1 MSDSMDVVVCDQ
13 PGELTFGQRP
23 LPQRQSDEILI
34 RVRRV
39 GICGTDMHIYRGTQ
53 PYLSYPR
60 VMGHEIAGEVV
71 EAPASSK
78 LRPGNPVFVMPYI
91 NCRHCAAC
99 RKGKPN
105 CCMNLQVL
113 GVHRDGAL
121 AQYLSVPAH
130 CVFSAEGISL
140 DQAAMIEFLAIG
152 AHAVRRSQLQRH
164 QRVLVSGAGPIG
176 IACALF
182 AKLAGADVTVFD
194 VREARLAFAREQIK
208 VDRAMA
214 PRDASD
220 EELRGATQ
228 GEMFDVVF
236 DATGNPIA
244 MQSGFNFIAHGG
256 TYVLVSVVSADITF
270 SDPEFHRR
278 EATLLGSRN
287 ATAEDFETVL
297 RAMRAGQIP
306 TAQLNTHATSLAEL
320 PGVLPAWMDP
330 NAGVIKGIVHC

>member
-1 MSDSMDVVVCDQ
+1 MSELMDVVVCDQ
-13 PGELTFGQRP
+13 PGELTFGQRTI
-23 LPQRQSDEILI
+23 PQRSPDEILI

-71 EAPASSK
+71 EAPSTAK
-78 LRPGNPVFVMPYI
+78 VRPADPVFVMPYL
-91 NCRHCAAC
+91 NCGRCAAC
-99 RKGKPN
+99 CKNKPN

-130 CVFSAEGISL
+130 CAFVADGISL

-152 AHAVRRSQLQRH
+152 AHAVRRSQLQGH

-176 IACALF
+176 MACALF
-182 AKLAGADVTVFD
+182 ATLAGAEVTVFD
-194 VREARLAFAREQIK
+194 LRETRLAFCRERLK
-208 VDRAMA
+208 VARAMT

-220 EELRGATQ
+220 QELRNATD

-236 DATGNPIA
+236 DATGNAAA

-256 TYVLVSVVSADITF
+256 TYVLVSVVTADIAF

-278 EATLLGSRN
+278 EATLMGSRN

-297 RAMRAGQIP
+297 HAMRAGQIP
-306 TAQLNTHATSLAEL
+306 THDLNTHETSLAQL
-320 PGVLPAWMDP
+320 PGVLPSWMDP